1 MKEKLMVAHQS
12 WQIWGGMGHLSVL
25 IWILLFKEENQLQKY
40 HTFINLIFLYGQSEF
55 TIKDKW
61 CKKKKKK
68 KKKTYSCIRK
78 WNNMYALLK
87 IC

>member
-40 HTFINLIFLYGQSEF
+40 NTFINLIFLYGQSEF
-55 TIKDKW
+55 TI
-61 CKKKKKK
+61 
-68 KKKTYSCIRK
+68 
-78 WNNMYALLK
+78 
-87 IC
+87 

>member
-40 HTFINLIFLYGQSEF
+40 HTFINLIFLYSQSEF

-68 KKKTYSCIRK
+68 EDI
-78 WNNMYALLK
+78 LLH
-87 IC
+87 